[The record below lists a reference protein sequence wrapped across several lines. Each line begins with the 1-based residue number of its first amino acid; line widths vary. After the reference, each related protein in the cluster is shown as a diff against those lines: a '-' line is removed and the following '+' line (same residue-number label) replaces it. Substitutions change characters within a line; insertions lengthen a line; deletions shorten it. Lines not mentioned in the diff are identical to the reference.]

1 MVSHHSTKYSGPGHH
16 CGSVDVM
23 VLVCHMILSENL
35 IKESC
40 DLMGR
45 SPSKYVTILRSLVAI
60 DATVVE
66 I

>member
-1 MVSHHSTKYSGPGHH
+1 MVSHQSTKYSGPGHH

-45 SPSKYVTILRSLVAI
+45 SPSK
-60 DATVVE
+60 
-66 I
+66 